1 MKIQKSR
8 KPYPCPT
15 SAFVK
20 WEAPPPRLLP
30 LEDLPSPNTISS
42 HTMLSMAS
50 TSTSCSSPLCNKI
63 SNFSI
68 SHSLLPI
75 PTHLPPNIKPL
86 KPLKLKAR
94 FHSFPHLSP
103 APSFRRSL
111 AAFDGFEAK
120 EDSESQ
126 DEQDPETQLH
136 EKQEEEEEEEE
147 QREEVAKISD
157 VGRLYVGN
165 LPYNL
170 TSTQLAE
177 VFGEAGTVVF
187 SEIIY
192 DRVTD
197 RSRGFGFVAMSTVEE
212 AQDAIRMF
220 DGSQVGGR
228 TVKVNFP
235 EVPRGGEREMLGP
248 NRPRAGFKVYIDSPH
263 KVYAG
268 NLSWGLTSQGL
279 KDAFEDQPGLL
290 GAKVIYERV
299 SGRSRGFGFVTFE
312 TNEAAESAV
321 AAMNGVEVDGRP
333 LRLNMA
339 AERARTVV
347 SSPAASET
355 TAQDTDSSEV
365 VSPPA
370 SETTTDNT
378 DNSELV
384 SPPASDTT
392 TDNTDNSELVSSP
405 ASDTTTEDADS
416 GQLVSSISI

>member
-68 SHSLLPI
+68 SHSLPPI

-157 VGRLYVGN
+157 AGRLYVGN

-197 RSRGFGFVAMSTVEE
+197 RSRGFGFVTMSTVEE

-220 DGSQVGGR
+220 DGSQIGGR

-235 EVPRGGEREMLGP
+235 EVPIGGEREMLGP
-248 NRPRAGFKVYIDSPH
+248 NRPRTGFKVYIDSPH

-370 SETTTDNT
+370 SETTTDN
-378 DNSELV
+378 
-384 SPPASDTT
+384 
-392 TDNTDNSELVSSP
+392 SELVSSP

-416 GQLVSSISI
+416 GELVSSVSI